1 MKKKILIISY
11 YFPPCNLTAS
21 QRIKAWANYLNEFGY
36 HPIIVTRNWDLPIS
50 SPIDVL
56 KSSGSIIKHEKND
69 AFEVYYIPFQQ
80 SKRDRLITM
89 ESKSRFSLFY
99 QKILTLIELFSIH
112 FYRNLRPYK
121 KFHDQALNIINT
133 NNITGVIVSGA
144 PFQLFKIGYLINKK
158 FNIPWIAD
166 YRDDWSTNEVL
177 NYNIIEKILY
187 HFNKRSERNWTKNAS
202 AITSVSDHYTSK
214 IANFTNKTGYTIEN
228 GFEEHKIGNLTTN
241 PFEFKLIY
249 NGTLYQ
255 SQDVETFLNAYMK
268 FVENHPNDKIILKF
282 LGAGYDSTQ
291 RDRLN
296 KYTKILKDR
305 LVITSRIEKKRIIEE
320 QSDAAILV
328 MLSHINCKGIPSS
341 KLYEY
346 FSLGKSII
354 TYPPDNDI
362 IDSKVNAYSFGKV
375 CANEVQILDEIER
388 IYKNFKNQTS
398 IHLTNPEQDPFVM
411 QQSRKFQV
419 KKTAEI
425 LDKLFT

>member
-21 QRIKAWANYLNEFGY
+21 QRIKAWAKYLNEFGY
-36 HPIIVTRNWDLPIS
+36 HPIIVTRNWDLPIG
-50 SPIDVL
+50 SPIDVH
-56 KSSGSIIKHEKND
+56 KCSGSTIKHEKND
-69 AFEVYYIPFQQ
+69 TYEVYYLPFKQ
-80 SKRDRLITM
+80 SKRDSLITM
-89 ESKSRFSLFY
+89 KSKSRFLFYY
-99 QKILTLIELFSIH
+99 QKILTFIELFSIH
-112 FYRNLRPYK
+112 FYKNLRPYK
-121 KFHDQALNIINT
+121 NFHDQALKLIKTDNIK
-133 NNITGVIVSGA
+133 GVIISGA
-144 PFQLFKIGYLINKK
+144 PFQLFKIGHLINKK
-158 FNIPWIAD
+158 FGLPWIAD

-177 NYNIIEKILY
+177 KYNKIEKILY
-187 HFNKRSERNWTKNAS
+187 YFNKKSEKNWTKNAS

-214 IANFTNKTGYTIEN
+214 IVNFTNKTGFTIEN
-228 GFEEHKIGNLTTN
+228 GFEEHIIGNLTTN
-241 PFEFKLIY
+241 PLEFKLIY

-255 SQDVETFLNAYMK
+255 SQDVETFLNAYVK
-268 FVENHPNDKIILKF
+268 FVENHPKDKIILKF

-296 KYTKILKDR
+296 KYTEKLNNK
-305 LVITSRIEKKRIIEE
+305 LVITSRVEKKSIIEE

-354 TYPPDNDI
+354 SYPPDNDI
-362 IDSKVNAYSFGKV
+362 IDSKVNSYSLGKV
-375 CANEVQILDEIER
+375 CANELQILDEIER
-388 IYKNFKNQTS
+388 IYKNYKNQTI
-398 IHLTNPEQDPFVM
+398 IHLTNPEQDPFVI

-425 LDKLFT
+425 LDKLFK